1 MASDSYL
8 AKWCQW
14 QDMYGSDPDYASIAR
29 EIGDVTPGDVRV
41 MACSPCYGPPVPQIY
56 AITDGQPAAWRERIE
71 KARKF
76 IDEWNAEIRRQAAAA
91 AEGVTQPQHR
101 ALAVEGDG
109 REAIPRAGSG
119 NCQAEK
125 AVAEDDAGRRAL
137 PV

>member
-41 MACSPCYGPPVPQIY
+41 MACSPCYGPPVPQTY

-76 IDEWNAEIRRQAAAA
+76 IDEWNAEIRRQTATA
-91 AEGVTQPQHR
+91 AEGAAQPQHR
-101 ALAVEGDG
+101 ALAVESNSC
-109 REAIPRAGSG
+109 EAIPRTGAD

-125 AVAEDDAGRRAL
+125 AVAEDDAGRCAL